1 MKSSLN
7 KNWWWLIII
16 VAIVAVNFLASVF
29 HKRIDLT
36 NEKRFT
42 ISSPVK
48 KILKNLDD
56 VVEVNI
62 FLKGELPS
70 GFKKLS
76 TSAQELLQEFKEY
89 SVGKVHYKIVSPDDK
104 MPGTERTYA
113 DTLSSLGLIPIN
125 LKVQLK
131 AGEQSQYIYPA
142 AIVYYKNKM
151 QPVNLYSG
159 TKTIITPP
167 ELNSAEA
174 LLEFKFADAIYKII
188 ENKKPLVAYAIGNGE
203 PIGPN
208 VYDLVENVLRKN
220 YSLFTMNLATEPV
233 IPDTFKLLII
243 VKPTLGFTDAEKL
256 KIDQY
261 VMHGGKLLCF
271 IDRLEAEMDSLQI
284 KNQVIAYDRNLH
296 LEDLFFRYGVRIN
309 PDLLMDLQCDF
320 LPFNVNGKDQFEFL
334 HWNYFPLFES
344 KQNSVINKNVGLVA
358 GRFVN
363 SMDTVSAPGIK
374 KTILLSSSSNARTIE
389 TPALISGDE
398 NRNTPIDAAYNKKDI
413 AEGVLLEGKFTSL
426 FKNRISQANMDSLA
440 QYGTPFLSGNINDN
454 KMIVIADGDIVL
466 NGVSKGELLPMGVNS
481 YTVGT
486 QYEYQFA
493 NKEFVENCI
502 EYLINDAG
510 LSEAKSKDYTLR
522 LLDPKKTN
530 EQRAFWQIL
539 NLALPVLLIIFSGII
554 YQWWRKKKYK
564 APNQP
569 LTPKGE

>member
-1 MKSSLN
+1 M
-7 KNWWWLIII
+7 IAVMI
-16 VAIVAVNFLASVF
+16 VVNFLASTF

-56 VVEVNI
+56 AVEVTV
-62 FLKGELPS
+62 FLKGNLPA

-76 TSAQELLQEFKEY
+76 TSAQELLEEFKEY
-89 SVGKVHYKIVSPDDK
+89 SDGNVHYKLVSPEDK
-104 MPGTERTYA
+104 MPGTERTYG

-142 AIVYYKNKM
+142 AIVYYQNKM

-159 TKTIITPP
+159 TQTIITPP

-174 LLEFKFADAIYKII
+174 LLEFKFADAIDKII
-188 ENKKPLVAYAIGNGE
+188 ENTKPMVAYAVGNGE

-208 VYDLVENVLRKN
+208 VYDLIENVLKKN
-220 YSLFTMNLATEPV
+220 YSLFTMNLETEPM
-233 IPDTFKLLII
+233 IPDTFKLLVI
-243 VKPTLGFTDAEKL
+243 VKPTIGFTDAEKL

-261 VMHGGKLLCF
+261 VMRGGKLLCF
-271 IDRLEAEMDSLQI
+271 IDRLEAEADSLRI
-284 KNQVIAYDRNLH
+284 KNQVVAYDRNLH

-344 KQNSVINKNVGLVA
+344 KQNNVINKNVGLVA

-363 SMDTVSAPGIK
+363 SIDTVSAPGIE
-374 KTILLSSSSNARTIE
+374 KTILLSSSANARTIE

-398 NRNTPIDAAYNKKDI
+398 NRNTPIDAAYTKKDL
-413 AEGVLLEGKFTSL
+413 AAGVLLEGKFTSL
-426 FKNRISQANMDSLA
+426 FKNRVGQASMDSLEH
-440 QYGTPFLSGNINDN
+440 YGTPFLSQNMADT
-454 KMIVIADGDIVL
+454 KMIIIADGDVAL
-466 NGVSKGELLPMGVNS
+466 NGISKGELLPMGLNS

-502 EYLINDAG
+502 EYLVNNRN

-522 LLDPKKTN
+522 LLDPKKMN
-530 EQRAFWQIL
+530 EQRNFWQIL
-539 NLALPVLLIIFSGII
+539 NLVLPVLLIIFFGII
-554 YQWWRKKKYK
+554 YQWWRKRKYVVS
-564 APNQP
+564 
-569 LTPKGE
+569 

>member
-16 VAIVAVNFLASVF
+16 VLIIAVNFVASVF

-48 KILKNLDD
+48 RILKNLDD

-62 FLKGELPS
+62 FLKGELPA

-89 SVGKVHYKIVSPDDK
+89 SNGNVHYKIVSADDK
-104 MPGTERTYA
+104 MPGTERVYA
-113 DTLSSLGLIPIN
+113 DTLSSLGIIPIN

-159 TKTIITPP
+159 PKNIKK
-167 ELNSAEA
+167 EDLNSAEA
-174 LLEFKFADAIYKII
+174 LLEFKFADAIDKII
-188 ENKKPLVAYAIGNGE
+188 ENKKPMVAYAIGNGE
-203 PIGPN
+203 PTGPN
-208 VYDLVENVLRKN
+208 TYDLIENVLKKN

-233 IPDTFKLLII
+233 IPDTFKLLMI

-271 IDRLEAEMDSLQI
+271 IDRLEAEADSLQM
-284 KNQVIAYDRNLH
+284 KNQVVAYDRNLH
-296 LEDLFFRYGVRIN
+296 LENLFFKYGVRIN

-320 LPFNVNGKDQFEFL
+320 LPFIVNGKDQPEFL

-363 SMDTVSAPGIK
+363 SMDTVSAPGIT
-374 KTILLSSSSNARTIE
+374 KTILLSSSNNARAIE
-389 TPALISGDE
+389 TPALISGEE

-413 AEGVLLEGKFTSL
+413 AVGVLLEGKFTSL
-426 FKNRISQANMDSLA
+426 YKNRVGRATMDSLA
-440 QYGTPFLSGNINDN
+440 QYGAPFLSENINAN
-454 KMIVIADGDIVL
+454 KMIIISDGDIVL
-466 NGVSKGELLPMGVNS
+466 NGVYKGEPLPMGVNS
-481 YTVGT
+481 YTVET

-493 NKEFVENCI
+493 NKQFVENCI

-510 LSEAKSKDYTLR
+510 LSEAKSKDYKLR

-530 EQRAFWQIL
+530 EQRTFWQIL
-539 NLALPVLLIIFSGII
+539 NLAVPVFLITFFGII
-554 YQWWRKKKYK
+554 YQWWRKRKYAK
-564 APNQP
+564 
-569 LTPKGE
+569 TPKYT

>member
-16 VAIVAVNFLASVF
+16 VIVVAVNFMASVF

-36 NEKRFT
+36 DEKRFT

-62 FLKGELPS
+62 FLKGELPA

-76 TSAQELLQEFKEY
+76 ASAQDLLQEFKEY
-89 SVGKVHYKIVSPDDK
+89 SNGKVHYKLISPDEK
-104 MPGTERTYA
+104 MPGTERTYG
-113 DTLSSLGLIPIN
+113 DTLASLGLIAIN

-142 AIVYYKNKM
+142 AIVYYKNKL
-151 QPVNLYSG
+151 QPVNLYPG
-159 TKTIITPP
+159 TKAVITPP

-174 LLEFKFADAIYKII
+174 LLEFNFADAIDKII
-188 ENKKPLVAYAIGNGE
+188 ENKKPMIAYSVGNGE
-203 PIGPN
+203 PTGAN
-208 VYDLVENVLRKN
+208 TYDLVENVLRKN
-220 YSLFTMNLATEPV
+220 YSLFTMDLEKEHV
-233 IPDTFKLLII
+233 IPDTFKLLMI
-243 VKPTLGFTDAEKL
+243 VKPKLGFSDAEKL
-256 KIDQY
+256 KIDQF

-271 IDRLEAEMDSLQI
+271 VDRLEAEMDSLQI
-284 KNQVIAYDRNLH
+284 KNQVVAYERNLH

-344 KQNSVINKNVGLVA
+344 KQNSVINKNLGLVA

-374 KTILLSSSSNARTIE
+374 KTILLSSSVNSRTIE

-398 NRNTPIDAAYNKKDI
+398 NRNSPIDAAYNKKNI
-413 AEGVLLEGKFTSL
+413 AAGVLLEGKFTSL
-426 FKNRISQANMDSLA
+426 FKNRIGQASMDSLA
-440 QYGTPFLSGNINDN
+440 RFGSPFVTENINSN
-454 KMIVIADGDIVL
+454 KMIIVSDGDIVL
-466 NGVSKGELLPMGVNS
+466 NGMFKGEPLRMGVNS
-481 YTVGT
+481 YTVGS

-493 NKEFVENCI
+493 NKQFVENCLD
-502 EYLINDAG
+502 YLINDAG
-510 LSEAKSKDYTLR
+510 LSEAKAKDYTLR
-522 LLDPKKTN
+522 LLDPKKTAD
-530 EQRAFWQIL
+530 QRDFWQIL
-539 NLALPVLLIIFSGII
+539 NLALPVLLIFIFGLC
-554 YQWWRKKKYK
+554 YQWWRKRRY
-564 APNQP
+564 AR
-569 LTPKGE
+569 